1 MQSASLSVN
10 QLMSRGALA
19 GLALAALATGPSLVS
34 TGFAVVQ
41 VLMSVPLIGA
51 FILLGAG
58 FSTLLLL
65 D

>member
-19 GLALAALATGPSLVS
+19 GLALAVLATTPSLVS

-41 VLMSVPLIGA
+41 VLMSVPLIVA
-51 FILLGAG
+51 FTLLGAG